1 MKDPGPVNPENRRP
15 GYPETHRPWQ
25 LIKPQSAAMS
35 CRCSATDAVAVGR
48 ALAIPIADATATL
61 EETEDPFLECIKN
74 IPLGLFTPIN
84 WRHLEAYLF

>member
-35 CRCSATDAVAVGR
+35 CRCSATDAVAVDR

-61 EETEDPFLECIKN
+61 EKTKIPFWNLKKLFH
-74 IPLGLFTPIN
+74 LGYLHLSTGAI
-84 WRHLEAYLF
+84 WRH